1 MKLCLIFPPISD
13 PRGPHLAPAALAAAV
28 RRAGFDVI
36 LKDLDLEMALYLL
49 HPATLKAYLQK
60 AAAKLKTLDI
70 HREGADWE
78 MLNWRQRLSQ
88 CLAEAREIIPG
99 IEEHIQVL
107 KGNAFYDRTAYF
119 AARKAIDRALDLI
132 CAVHDYK
139 VRYKMDGQIFTTRYK
154 EYQLKELLQAVD
166 NTEANLFGLFYP
178 SVAIPKIC
186 AERPD
191 LVGISILNFQ
201 QVVPGLTLAKQLKE
215 KGLKVVVGGTVYTK
229 FIESL
234 KTAPEFFTLCDAV
247 VAYEGETA
255 LIALLQE
262 IKQNPARPDF
272 SRIPNL
278 VWCDG
283 KRVVVNEP
291 FRSEDLSLL
300 PAPDF
305 NGLPLDAYFAP
316 ARVLPYNLG
325 KGCYWNRCRFC
336 EISFINNLAGNSYRL
351 KPVRLIVDQLEELS
365 AQYQTPY
372 FQFTDESCA
381 PDLLEEIAELII
393 ERNLTL
399 RYLCYARL
407 EPGFSVRRLQKLY
420 RSGLR
425 KLLFGLESGSDYIL
439 NAINKGITAAQAE
452 QVLHNCT
459 AAGVKFRLFVIL
471 GFPGETL
478 EHAWETRNFLRRN
491 AALLADPLNS
501 FEVNLFHL
509 DSNSCYGRQSAD
521 FGIVCSQNG
530 TGEFYL
536 GGDRFQFTEGMDK
549 RTLHQF
555 AREVR
560 HELYERAAVPLKH
573 SGWEEYSLLTICH
586 KEKATAKETVNSE

>member
-49 HPATLKAYLQK
+49 HPANLKAYLQK

-88 CLAEAREIIPG
+88 CLAEAREIIPQMQ
-99 IEEHIQVL
+99 EHIQVL
-107 KGNAFYDRTAYF
+107 KGDAFYDRTAYF
-119 AARKAIDRALDLI
+119 TARKAIDHALDLI

-139 VRYKMDGQIFTTRYK
+139 VRYKIDGQIFTTRYK

-166 NTEANLFGLFYP
+166 NAEANLFGVFYP

-247 VAYEGETA
+247 VVYEGETA

-305 NGLPLDAYFAP
+305 NGLPLDVYLAP

-325 KGCYWNRCRFC
+325 KGCYWNRCKFC

-393 ERNLTL
+393 ERNLTV

-439 NAINKGITAAQAE
+439 NAINKGITAGQAE

-491 AALLADPLNS
+491 AALLADPFNS
-501 FEVNLFHL
+501 FEINLFHL

-560 HELYERAAVPLKH
+560 HELYELAAVPLKH

-586 KEKATAKETVNSE
+586 KEKETAEKR

>member
-36 LKDLDLEMALYLL
+36 LKDMDLEMALYLL
-49 HPATLKAYLQK
+49 HPATLNEYLQK
-60 AAAKLKTLDI
+60 AVAKLKTLDI

-88 CLAEAREIIPG
+88 SLAEAREIIPAMQ
-99 IEEHIQVL
+99 EHIQVL
-107 KGNAFYDRTAYF
+107 KSSAFYDRKAYF
-119 AARKAIDRALDLI
+119 TARKAIDCALDLI

-166 NTEANLFGLFYP
+166 NAEANLFGLFYP

-191 LVGISILNFQ
+191 LIGISILNFQ

-215 KGLKVVVGGTVYTK
+215 KGLRVVVGGTVYTK

-247 VAYEGETA
+247 VVYEGETA

-262 IKQNPARPDF
+262 IKQNSTCPDF

-283 KRVVVNEP
+283 KRVIVNEP
-291 FRSEDLSLL
+291 FRSENVSLL
-300 PAPDF
+300 PVPDF
-305 NGLPLDAYFAP
+305 NGLPLDDYFAP

-381 PDLLEEIAELII
+381 PDLLEEVAALII
-393 ERNLTL
+393 ERNLTV

-407 EPGFSVRRLQKLY
+407 EPGFSVQRLQKLY

-439 NAINKGITAAQAE
+439 NAINKGITAEQAE

-471 GFPGETL
+471 GLPGETL

-491 AALLADPLNS
+491 AAMLADPHNS

-521 FGIVCSQNG
+521 FGIVCAQNG

-555 AREVR
+555 ARDVR
-560 HELYERAAVPLKH
+560 AELYELAAVQLKH

-586 KEKATAKETVNSE
+586 EEKETVKERSL